1 VPFSR
6 RKQHYTRNE
15 YKVESAFTKR
25 NQQPE
30 LDLVPCVYVFNKE
43 RDFFA
48 GAPLRSTGPV
58 ADAISGIFLLFFA
71 KDYSLSL
78 VHRKR
83 NG

>member
-1 VPFSR
+1 M
-6 RKQHYTRNE
+6 N
-15 YKVESAFTKR
+15 TKLNLLLLKETSNR
-25 NQQPE
+25 SWIWM
-30 LDLVPCVYVFNKE
+30 PCVYVFNKE

-48 GAPLRSTGPV
+48 GAPLRSTVPV